1 MSLSTGRLLWLL
13 AGAAGLTVANLYYS
27 QPLLPMIAADLHVPA
42 RTAGLVPTATQIGYA
57 VGMLL
62 LIPLGDGHE
71 RRRLILTMTGAV
83 SVALLA
89 VAAAPGLGSLLAAS
103 AVLGATT
110 IVPQLVVPYA
120 AAAADPATRGR
131 SVGLVMSGLLVGILL
146 SRTVSG
152 AVGAHVGWRATYAG
166 AAVVMLALALTLRAT
181 LPAQHP
187 PARAR
192 WAELLASLP
201 ALVREEPLLRRH
213 ALLGAS
219 VFAAFSVFWTTLAFH
234 LARPPLGYGSEVA
247 GLFGVVGVAGAIA
260 APIAGRLADRY
271 GARFVN
277 LGALAAVFAS
287 FGVLAAG
294 GASLAGLAAGVIVLD
309 FGAQANHI
317 GNQTVVLG
325 LSAEKRNRMNT
336 VYMVTSF
343 AGGALGSATGAFA
356 WSAAGWS
363 GVCAAGASFAAA
375 GLLAWA
381 VVERRAAV
389 SAAALPTPV
398 AGGRSPR

>member
-1 MSLSTGRLLWLL
+1 MHVSSSRLLWLL
-13 AGAAGLTVANLYYS
+13 AGAAALTVANLYYA
-27 QPLLPMIAADLHVPA
+27 QPLLPMIAADLRVPPG
-42 RTAGLVPTATQIGYA
+42 TAGLIPTATQIGYA

-62 LIPLGDGHE
+62 LVPLGDGHE
-71 RRRLILTMTGAV
+71 RRRLIVTMTGAV
-83 SVALLA
+83 TFALLA
-89 VAAAPGLGSLLAAS
+89 VAAAPGLVTLLVAS

-120 AAAADPATRGR
+120 ATAADPAVRGR
-131 SVGLVMSGLLVGILL
+131 SVGLVMSGLLIGILL

-152 AVGAHVGWRATYAG
+152 AAGAHAGWRATYVG
-166 AAVVMLALALTLRAT
+166 AAVVMLALAVTLRAT

-187 PARAR
+187 PGRAS
-192 WAELLASLP
+192 WATLLASLP
-201 ALVREEPLLRRH
+201 RLVREEPLLRRH

-234 LARPPLGYGSEVA
+234 LARPPLGYGSGVA
-247 GLFGVVGVAGAIA
+247 GMFGLVGVAGAIA
-260 APIAGRLADRY
+260 APLAGRLADRH

-277 LGALAAVFAS
+277 LGALATVLAS
-287 FGVLAAG
+287 FGVLAVA

-381 VVERRAAV
+381 AVEPRAA
-389 SAAALPTPV
+389 AAAQRR
-398 AGGRSPR
+398 GPRTDEEGAR